1 MPTRQRIL
9 RQKGTEMAGTG
20 EYDSHYPKEGVYT
33 CAGCGTPL
41 YKANHKFKSGCG
53 CVSNIAVTSARPLE

>member
-1 MPTRQRIL
+1 
-9 RQKGTEMAGTG
+9 MAGTG

-53 CVSNIAVTSARPLE
+53 CVGTTATRMLVSSVSWMG